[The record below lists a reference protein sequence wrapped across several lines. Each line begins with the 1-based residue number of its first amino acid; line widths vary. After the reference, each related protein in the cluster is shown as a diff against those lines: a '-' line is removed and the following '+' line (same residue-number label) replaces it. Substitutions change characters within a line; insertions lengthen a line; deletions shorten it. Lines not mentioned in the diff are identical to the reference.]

1 MSTTENRVAIVT
13 GGSKGIGAAISERLA
28 ADGFAVVLNYSS
40 DAEAARGVVEK
51 ITKAGGQAL
60 AVQADIGDAGAA
72 KLLFDKAEEAFGQ
85 VDVLVNNA
93 GIMALK
99 PLAETDDDAF
109 ERHIAVNLTGT
120 FRGMREGANRLRDGG
135 RIINFSTSIIGTYLP
150 TYGAYAASKGGVE
163 ALTHV
168 LAKELGKRRI
178 SVNAVAPG
186 PVETD
191 LFMRDKPPELVQ
203 NIMNANPQGRLGQ
216 PSDIAAVVSFLAKP
230 ESGWVSG
237 QIIRANGAMI

>member
-1 MSTTENRVAIVT
+1 M
-13 GGSKGIGAAISERLA
+13 
-28 ADGFAVVLNYSS
+28 
-40 DAEAARGVVEK
+40 
-51 ITKAGGQAL
+51 
-60 AVQADIGDAGAA
+60 QADIGDAGAA
-72 KLLFDKAEEAFGQ
+72 KLLFDKAEEAFGA

-99 PLAETDDDAF
+99 PLAETDDEAF

-168 LAKELGKRRI
+168 LAKELGKRR
-178 SVNAVAPG
+178 NFGQCGRTGAGRDG
-186 PVETD
+186 PLHARKAAGTGAEHHEC
-191 LFMRDKPPELVQ
+191 KP
-203 NIMNANPQGRLGQ
+203 AGRLGQ